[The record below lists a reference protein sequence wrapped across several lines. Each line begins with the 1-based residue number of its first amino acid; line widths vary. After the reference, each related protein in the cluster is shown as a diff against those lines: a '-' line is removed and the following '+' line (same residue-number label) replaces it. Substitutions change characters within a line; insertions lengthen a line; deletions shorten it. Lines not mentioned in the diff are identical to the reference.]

1 MVFLYIRPMRMFLAF
16 LGLFFMIVSCGET
29 KKKVV
34 VEQKEEGIT
43 FNAKKLPNKVKL
55 DPKAVEI
62 LEKWP
67 EYQEYNQS
75 LDALYKVRNN
85 EELALALD
93 VIIEAQKQLRKSKY
107 PDVFNKPHIKS
118 RQKVIVNFT
127 LKAKA
132 ALEYRTD
139 PLGPVTEMID
149 AYNAYRNQFTVLV
162 NNTLDTK
169 HILEND

>member
-1 MVFLYIRPMRMFLAF
+1 MRVFLAF
-16 LGLFFMIVSCGET
+16 FLLVFIVSSCGET
-29 KKKVV
+29 KKKVIADQ
-34 VEQKEEGIT
+34 EEEGVT
-43 FNAKKLPNKVKL
+43 FNAKKLPNKVEL
-55 DPKAVEI
+55 DPKAIEI
-62 LEKWP
+62 LEQWSA
-67 EYQEYNQS
+67 YQEYNQS
-75 LDALYKVRNN
+75 IDALYKIRNN

-93 VIIEAQKQLRKSKY
+93 QIIEKQKQLKKSKY
-107 PDVFNKPHIKS
+107 PEIFDKPHIKS
-118 RQKVIVNFT
+118 RQKVIMNFT

-139 PLGPVTEMID
+139 PLLPVTEMIE